1 MRSGNFGAYL
11 LTFALVFLTGCR
23 QSASKLTIAVIPRD
37 TAGEIW
43 VSEHGGAVDAAHESR
58 LHIYWNGPSR
68 DDDVEQQIALSE
80 RAVARHYYGLIL
92 SPNNS
97 FALGNLIQRAVS
109 SGIPVVIT
117 GSEIPLV
124 PRPGLSQ
131 FPNVSRTIGSV
142 RSPGVR
148 NLGFSLVKETQ
159 LLERLHMQFRAEAF
173 NLTTRLFKQ
182 HQ

>member
-124 PRPGLSQ
+124 PRPGLSNSLTCLA
-131 FPNVSRTIGSV
+131 PSDRCAARVCATWVSRSSRKHNCWNVCTCSSGRK
-142 RSPGVR
+142 RSI
-148 NLGFSLVKETQ
+148 
-159 LLERLHMQFRAEAF
+159 
-173 NLTTRLFKQ
+173 
-182 HQ
+182 

>member
-109 SGIPVVIT
+109 AAFRSLLPARK
-117 GSEIPLV
+117 S
-124 PRPGLSQ
+124 RSSQ
-131 FPNVSRTIGSV
+131 DRVFPNSLTCLAPSDRCAARVCATWVSRSSRKHNCWNVCTCSSGRK
-142 RSPGVR
+142 RSI
-148 NLGFSLVKETQ
+148 
-159 LLERLHMQFRAEAF
+159 
-173 NLTTRLFKQ
+173 
-182 HQ
+182 